1 MTGDPDPRRAAAL
14 EALERAAVARRDAVG
29 AARLA
34 GSAGVIRGAVVA
46 GVPVARVAGVL
57 GVSRQAV
64 YAVLREGDGS

>member
-34 GSAGVIRGAVVA
+34 GSAGVIRGAVEA

-64 YAVLREGDGS
+64 YAVLREEEG

>member
-34 GSAGVIRGAVVA
+34 GSADVIHAAVEA
-46 GVPVARVAGVL
+46 GVPVAMVAGVL

-64 YAVLREGDGS
+64 YAVLWEGAE

>member
-34 GSAGVIRGAVVA
+34 GSAGVIHAAVVA

-64 YAVLREGDGS
+64 YSVLREEAAD